1 MQGVFLFIMFKKTLL
16 MAIAFIS
23 MMVFASTASAQTTI
37 YGCLDKVYINKDKNP
52 VHQNDVS
59 PALNTT
65 LTPNGDGSYKLE
77 LSEFKVGKMP
87 AKLKVVAN
95 KVVLDGSTVNEC
107 DNAIILSFGAGLKF
121 DATIEGSYDASTGKL
136 EYTVKSV
143 DASFLGVDFDTE
155 VHFTTECTIK

>member
-1 MQGVFLFIMFKKTLL
+1 

-143 DASFLGVDFDTE
+143 DVSFLGVDFDTE

>member
-1 MQGVFLFIMFKKTLL
+1 MFKKTLL

-52 VHQNDVS
+52 VNQNDVS

>member
-1 MQGVFLFIMFKKTLL
+1 

-37 YGCLDKVYINKDKNP
+37 YGCLDKAYINKDKNP

>member
-1 MQGVFLFIMFKKTLL
+1 

-23 MMVFASTASAQTTI
+23 MMFFASTASAQTTI

>member
-1 MQGVFLFIMFKKTLL
+1 

-23 MMVFASTASAQTTI
+23 MMVFASPVSAQTTI
-37 YGCLDKVYINKDKNP
+37 YGCLDKVYMNKDKNP

-65 LTPNGDGSYKLE
+65 LTPNGDGSYKLV

-107 DNAIILSFGAGLKF
+107 DNAIILSFGTGLKF

>member
-1 MQGVFLFIMFKKTLL
+1 

-121 DATIEGSYDASTGKL
+121 DATIEGSHDASTGKL

>member
-1 MQGVFLFIMFKKTLL
+1 
-16 MAIAFIS
+16 MAIAFIC
-23 MMVFASTASAQTTI
+23 MMVFANTASAHTTI
-37 YGCLDKVYINKDKNP
+37 YGCLDKVYMNKDKNP

-65 LTPNGDGSYKLE
+65 LTPNGDGSYKLV

-107 DNAIILSFGAGLKF
+107 NNAIILSFGAGLKF

-143 DASFLGVDFDTE
+143 DAKFLGVAFDTE

>member
-1 MQGVFLFIMFKKTLL
+1 MFKRRSL
-16 MAIAFIS
+16 MAITFIS

-77 LSEFKVGKMP
+77 LSEFKVGKIP

>member
-1 MQGVFLFIMFKKTLL
+1 

-95 KVVLDGSTVNEC
+95 KVVLDDSTVNEC

>member
-1 MQGVFLFIMFKKTLL
+1 

-121 DATIEGSYDASTGKL
+121 DATIEGSYDSSTGKL

>member
-1 MQGVFLFIMFKKTLL
+1 

-23 MMVFASTASAQTTI
+23 MMVFASPVSAQTTI
-37 YGCLDKVYINKDKNP
+37 YGCLDKVYMNKDKNP

-107 DNAIILSFGAGLKF
+107 NNAIILSFGAGLKF

-143 DASFLGVDFDTE
+143 DAKFLGVAFDTE

>member
-1 MQGVFLFIMFKKTLL
+1 MLGQSLHEQGQESCT
-16 MAIAFIS
+16 S
-23 MMVFASTASAQTTI
+23 
-37 YGCLDKVYINKDKNP
+37 D
-52 VHQNDVS
+52 DVS

-65 LTPNGDGSYKLE
+65 LTPNGDGSYKLV

-107 DNAIILSFGAGLKF
+107 NNAIILSFGAGLKF

-143 DASFLGVDFDTE
+143 DAKFLGVAFDTE

>member
-1 MQGVFLFIMFKKTLL
+1 MFKKTLL
-16 MAIAFIS
+16 MAIAFIC

>member
-1 MQGVFLFIMFKKTLL
+1 MFKKTLL

-23 MMVFASTASAQTTI
+23 MMFFASTASAQTTI

>member
-1 MQGVFLFIMFKKTLL
+1 

-23 MMVFASTASAQTTI
+23 MMVFASPVSAQTTI
-37 YGCLDKVYINKDKNP
+37 YGCLDKVYMNKDKNP

-65 LTPNGDGSYKLE
+65 LTPNGDGSYKLV

-107 DNAIILSFGAGLKF
+107 DNAIILSFGTGLKF

-143 DASFLGVDFDTE
+143 DTSFLGVDFDTE

>member
-1 MQGVFLFIMFKKTLL
+1 MFKKTFL

-107 DNAIILSFGAGLKF
+107 NNAIILSFGAGLKF

-143 DASFLGVDFDTE
+143 EATFLGVDYDTE
-155 VHFTTECTIK
+155 VLFTTECTIK

>member
-1 MQGVFLFIMFKKTLL
+1 

-121 DATIEGSYDASTGKL
+121 DTTIEGSYDASTGKL

>member
-1 MQGVFLFIMFKKTLL
+1 MFKRTFL

-121 DATIEGSYDASTGKL
+121 DATIEGSYNASTGKL

>member
-1 MQGVFLFIMFKKTLL
+1 

-95 KVVLDGSTVNEC
+95 KVVIDGSTVNEC
-107 DNAIILSFGAGLKF
+107 DNAIILSCGAGLKF

>member
-1 MQGVFLFIMFKKTLL
+1 

-121 DATIEGSYDASTGKL
+121 DATIEGAYDASTGKL

-143 DASFLGVDFDTE
+143 DAKFLGVAFDTE

>member
-1 MQGVFLFIMFKKTLL
+1 

-155 VHFTTECTIK
+155 VHFTTECTDRKSVV

>member
-1 MQGVFLFIMFKKTLL
+1 
-16 MAIAFIS
+16 

>member
-1 MQGVFLFIMFKKTLL
+1 

-23 MMVFASTASAQTTI
+23 MMVFASPVSAQTTI
-37 YGCLDKVYINKDKNP
+37 YGCLDKVYMNKDKNL

-65 LTPNGDGSYKLE
+65 LTPNGDGSYKLV

-107 DNAIILSFGAGLKF
+107 NNAIILSFGAGLKF

-143 DASFLGVDFDTE
+143 DAKFLGVAFDTE

>member
-1 MQGVFLFIMFKKTLL
+1 MFKKTLV

>member
-1 MQGVFLFIMFKKTLL
+1 MFKKTLL

-107 DNAIILSFGAGLKF
+107 DNAIILSFGTGLKF

>member
-1 MQGVFLFIMFKKTLL
+1 

-37 YGCLDKVYINKDKNP
+37 YGCLDKVYMNKDKNP

>member
-1 MQGVFLFIMFKKTLL
+1 

-23 MMVFASTASAQTTI
+23 IMVFASTASAQTTI

>member
-1 MQGVFLFIMFKKTLL
+1 MFKRTFL

-23 MMVFASTASAQTTI
+23 MMVSASPVSAQTTI
-37 YGCLDKVYINKDKNP
+37 YGCLDKVYMNKDKNP

-65 LTPNGDGSYKLE
+65 LTPNGDGSYKLV

-107 DNAIILSFGAGLKF
+107 DNAIILSFGTGLKF

>member
-1 MQGVFLFIMFKKTLL
+1 

-143 DASFLGVDFDTE
+143 DAFFLGVDFDTE

>member
-1 MQGVFLFIMFKKTLL
+1 

-37 YGCLDKVYINKDKNP
+37 FGCLDKVYINKDKNP

>member
-1 MQGVFLFIMFKKTLL
+1 MFKRRFL
-16 MAIAFIS
+16 MAITFIS

>member
-1 MQGVFLFIMFKKTLL
+1 

-65 LTPNGDGSYKLE
+65 LTPNGDGSHKLE

-121 DATIEGSYDASTGKL
+121 DATIEGSYDASTGML

>member
-1 MQGVFLFIMFKKTLL
+1 

-155 VHFTTECTIK
+155 VHFTTECTIKGCSIN

>member
-1 MQGVFLFIMFKKTLL
+1 

-65 LTPNGDGSYKLE
+65 LTPNGNGSYKLE

>member
-1 MQGVFLFIMFKKTLL
+1 MFKKTLL

-23 MMVFASTASAQTTI
+23 MMVFASPVSAQTTI
-37 YGCLDKVYINKDKNP
+37 YGCLDKVYMNKDKNP

-65 LTPNGDGSYKLE
+65 LTPNGDGSYKLV

-121 DATIEGSYDASTGKL
+121 DATIEGAYDASTGKL

-143 DASFLGVDFDTE
+143 DAKFLGVAFDTE

>member
-1 MQGVFLFIMFKKTLL
+1 MFKKTLL

-37 YGCLDKVYINKDKNP
+37 YGCLDKVYINKDKNT

>member
-1 MQGVFLFIMFKKTLL
+1 

-23 MMVFASTASAQTTI
+23 MMVFASPVSAQTTI

-107 DNAIILSFGAGLKF
+107 DNAIILSFGTGLKF

>member
-1 MQGVFLFIMFKKTLL
+1 MFKRTFL
-16 MAIAFIS
+16 MAIAFIC
-23 MMVFASTASAQTTI
+23 MMVFASPVSAQTTI
-37 YGCLDKVYINKDKNP
+37 YGCLDKVYMNKDKNP

-65 LTPNGDGSYKLE
+65 LTPNGDGSYKLV

-107 DNAIILSFGAGLKF
+107 DNAIILSFGTGLKF

>member
-1 MQGVFLFIMFKKTLL
+1 MFKKTLL

-23 MMVFASTASAQTTI
+23 MMVFASPASAQTTI
-37 YGCLDKVYINKDKNP
+37 YGCLDKVYMNKDKNP

-65 LTPNGDGSYKLE
+65 LTPNGSYKLV

-107 DNAIILSFGAGLKF
+107 NNAIILSFGAGLKF

-143 DASFLGVDFDTE
+143 DAKFLGVAFDTE